1 LDLTDYQVGICTFPE
16 CRGLKFEDPFL
27 HFSRYHGMLF
37 KRLQELNIPVED
49 YTALPAGDRNKKPMK

>member
-1 LDLTDYQVGICTFPE
+1 
-16 CRGLKFEDPFL
+16 
-27 HFSRYHGMLF
+27 MLF